1 MAEKIELKCKH
12 YEKDG
17 EGYAYKLDE
26 EHTLFVCKYCNI
38 SLAQE
43 LLSQLALETFLP
55 SNKAKEKENE

>member
-1 MAEKIELKCKH
+1 MVDKIELKCKH

-26 EHTLFVCKYCNI
+26 EHTLLVCKTCNV

-43 LLSQLALETFLP
+43 LLSQLALEAFLP
-55 SNKAKEKENE
+55 SAQAKKE